1 MTKKYKIAYKV
12 IISIAI
18 LMLISIVVYK
28 VYKMNLGVDDIKNYV
43 ESFGKLGPIIYIIMF
58 SLVPLTLFPD
68 SILAISSGLI
78 FGLVNGYIYTAIGAL
93 IGGTIS
99 FYISRKLGRNVVKK
113 LTKEKLDKV
122 ENMINERGFFIV
134 LMLRL
139 IPLFPFDVISYGS
152 GLTSIRYKDFILATF
167 FGTIPGIFVFVNIG
181 AQSVNIGS
189 KSFYLSIAAL
199 ILLLVVSIILKK
211 TPNNVTILAL
221 LLGISTSIFLY
232 FDMQIIA
239 VTLLWVSG
247 YLDAVDGA
255 MARRSNS
262 SSSFGT
268 LLDIV
273 SDRIVEVS
281 IVLVLGLKFVDVRYN
296 LIVLTVCILMS
307 MTIFLT
313 VGALSEKKG
322 VKSFYYQA
330 GVAERSEG
338 FIFFSLMILIPSY
351 LGIITNIFSI
361 LIIITAIQR
370 FLEAKRLL
378 D

>member
-1 MTKKYKIAYKV
+1 MLDTHARKYV
-12 IISIAI
+12 
-18 LMLISIVVYK
+18 
-28 VYKMNLGVDDIKNYV
+28 N
-43 ESFGKLGPIIYIIMF
+43 PIIE
-58 SLVPLTLFPD
+58 L
-68 SILAISSGLI
+68 
-78 FGLVNGYIYTAIGAL
+78 GAKFL
-93 IGGTIS
+93 
-99 FYISRKLGRNVVKK
+99 
-113 LTKEKLDKV
+113 
-122 ENMINERGFFIV
+122 
-134 LMLRL
+134 LRL
-139 IPLFPFDVISYGS
+139 KL
-152 GLTSIRYKDFILATF
+152 
-167 FGTIPGIFVFVNIG
+167 
-181 AQSVNIGS
+181 
-189 KSFYLSIAAL
+189 
-199 ILLLVVSIILKK
+199 

-221 LLGISTSIFLY
+221 LLGVSTSIFLY

-370 FLEAKRLL
+370 FWRQK
-378 D
+378 DYWINK

>member
-1 MTKKYKIAYKV
+1 MLDTHARKYV
-12 IISIAI
+12 
-18 LMLISIVVYK
+18 
-28 VYKMNLGVDDIKNYV
+28 N
-43 ESFGKLGPIIYIIMF
+43 PIIE
-58 SLVPLTLFPD
+58 L
-68 SILAISSGLI
+68 
-78 FGLVNGYIYTAIGAL
+78 GAEFL
-93 IGGTIS
+93 L
-99 FYISRKLGRNVVKK
+99 KLK
-113 LTKEKLDKV
+113 L
-122 ENMINERGFFIV
+122 
-134 LMLRL
+134 
-139 IPLFPFDVISYGS
+139 
-152 GLTSIRYKDFILATF
+152 
-167 FGTIPGIFVFVNIG
+167 
-181 AQSVNIGS
+181 
-189 KSFYLSIAAL
+189 
-199 ILLLVVSIILKK
+199 

-221 LLGISTSIFLY
+221 LLGVSTSIFLY

-239 VTLLWVSG
+239 VTLLWVLG

>member
-1 MTKKYKIAYKV
+1 MLDTHARKYV
-12 IISIAI
+12 
-18 LMLISIVVYK
+18 
-28 VYKMNLGVDDIKNYV
+28 N
-43 ESFGKLGPIIYIIMF
+43 PIIE
-58 SLVPLTLFPD
+58 L
-68 SILAISSGLI
+68 
-78 FGLVNGYIYTAIGAL
+78 GAKFL
-93 IGGTIS
+93 L
-99 FYISRKLGRNVVKK
+99 KLK
-113 LTKEKLDKV
+113 L
-122 ENMINERGFFIV
+122 
-134 LMLRL
+134 
-139 IPLFPFDVISYGS
+139 
-152 GLTSIRYKDFILATF
+152 
-167 FGTIPGIFVFVNIG
+167 
-181 AQSVNIGS
+181 
-189 KSFYLSIAAL
+189 
-199 ILLLVVSIILKK
+199 

-221 LLGISTSIFLY
+221 LLGVSTSIFLY

-330 GVAERSEG
+330 GVAERSE

>member
-1 MTKKYKIAYKV
+1 MIDTHARKYV
-12 IISIAI
+12 
-18 LMLISIVVYK
+18 
-28 VYKMNLGVDDIKNYV
+28 N
-43 ESFGKLGPIIYIIMF
+43 PIIE
-58 SLVPLTLFPD
+58 L
-68 SILAISSGLI
+68 
-78 FGLVNGYIYTAIGAL
+78 GAKFL
-93 IGGTIS
+93 L
-99 FYISRKLGRNVVKK
+99 KLK
-113 LTKEKLDKV
+113 L
-122 ENMINERGFFIV
+122 
-134 LMLRL
+134 
-139 IPLFPFDVISYGS
+139 
-152 GLTSIRYKDFILATF
+152 
-167 FGTIPGIFVFVNIG
+167 
-181 AQSVNIGS
+181 
-189 KSFYLSIAAL
+189 
-199 ILLLVVSIILKK
+199 

-221 LLGISTSIFLY
+221 LLGVSTSIFLY

>member
-1 MTKKYKIAYKV
+1 MLDTHARKYV
-12 IISIAI
+12 
-18 LMLISIVVYK
+18 
-28 VYKMNLGVDDIKNYV
+28 N
-43 ESFGKLGPIIYIIMF
+43 PIIE
-58 SLVPLTLFPD
+58 L
-68 SILAISSGLI
+68 
-78 FGLVNGYIYTAIGAL
+78 GAEFL
-93 IGGTIS
+93 L
-99 FYISRKLGRNVVKK
+99 KLK
-113 LTKEKLDKV
+113 L
-122 ENMINERGFFIV
+122 
-134 LMLRL
+134 
-139 IPLFPFDVISYGS
+139 
-152 GLTSIRYKDFILATF
+152 
-167 FGTIPGIFVFVNIG
+167 
-181 AQSVNIGS
+181 
-189 KSFYLSIAAL
+189 
-199 ILLLVVSIILKK
+199 

-221 LLGISTSIFLY
+221 LLGVSTSIFLY
-232 FDMQIIA
+232 FDMQIIV

-268 LLDIV
+268 LLDIF

>member
-1 MTKKYKIAYKV
+1 MLDTHARKYV
-12 IISIAI
+12 
-18 LMLISIVVYK
+18 
-28 VYKMNLGVDDIKNYV
+28 N
-43 ESFGKLGPIIYIIMF
+43 PIIE
-58 SLVPLTLFPD
+58 L
-68 SILAISSGLI
+68 
-78 FGLVNGYIYTAIGAL
+78 GAEFL
-93 IGGTIS
+93 L
-99 FYISRKLGRNVVKK
+99 KLK
-113 LTKEKLDKV
+113 L
-122 ENMINERGFFIV
+122 
-134 LMLRL
+134 
-139 IPLFPFDVISYGS
+139 
-152 GLTSIRYKDFILATF
+152 
-167 FGTIPGIFVFVNIG
+167 
-181 AQSVNIGS
+181 
-189 KSFYLSIAAL
+189 
-199 ILLLVVSIILKK
+199 

-221 LLGISTSIFLY
+221 LLGVSTSIFLY

-239 VTLLWVSG
+239 VTLLWFSG

-255 MARRSNS
+255 MARGSNS
-262 SSSFGT
+262 TSSFGT

-273 SDRIVEVS
+273 SDRIVEVGMI
-281 IVLVLGLKFVDVRYN
+281 IVFGIKFVDVRFN
-296 LIVLTVCILMS
+296 LLILAISILMS

-330 GVAERSEG
+330 GVVERSEG

>member
-1 MTKKYKIAYKV
+1 MLDTHARKYV
-12 IISIAI
+12 
-18 LMLISIVVYK
+18 
-28 VYKMNLGVDDIKNYV
+28 N
-43 ESFGKLGPIIYIIMF
+43 PIIE
-58 SLVPLTLFPD
+58 L
-68 SILAISSGLI
+68 
-78 FGLVNGYIYTAIGAL
+78 GAKFL
-93 IGGTIS
+93 L
-99 FYISRKLGRNVVKK
+99 KLK
-113 LTKEKLDKV
+113 L
-122 ENMINERGFFIV
+122 
-134 LMLRL
+134 
-139 IPLFPFDVISYGS
+139 
-152 GLTSIRYKDFILATF
+152 
-167 FGTIPGIFVFVNIG
+167 
-181 AQSVNIGS
+181 
-189 KSFYLSIAAL
+189 
-199 ILLLVVSIILKK
+199 

-221 LLGISTSIFLY
+221 LLGVSTSIFLY

-255 MARRSNS
+255 MARRTNS

-370 FLEAKRLL
+370 FFEAKRLL

>member
-1 MTKKYKIAYKV
+1 MLDTHARKYV
-12 IISIAI
+12 
-18 LMLISIVVYK
+18 
-28 VYKMNLGVDDIKNYV
+28 N
-43 ESFGKLGPIIYIIMF
+43 PIIE
-58 SLVPLTLFPD
+58 L
-68 SILAISSGLI
+68 
-78 FGLVNGYIYTAIGAL
+78 GAEFL
-93 IGGTIS
+93 L
-99 FYISRKLGRNVVKK
+99 KLK
-113 LTKEKLDKV
+113 L
-122 ENMINERGFFIV
+122 
-134 LMLRL
+134 
-139 IPLFPFDVISYGS
+139 
-152 GLTSIRYKDFILATF
+152 
-167 FGTIPGIFVFVNIG
+167 
-181 AQSVNIGS
+181 
-189 KSFYLSIAAL
+189 
-199 ILLLVVSIILKK
+199 

-221 LLGISTSIFLY
+221 LLGVSTSIFLY

-273 SDRIVEVS
+273 SDRIVEVI

-330 GVAERSEG
+330 GVVERSEG

>member
-1 MTKKYKIAYKV
+1 MLDTHARKYV
-12 IISIAI
+12 
-18 LMLISIVVYK
+18 
-28 VYKMNLGVDDIKNYV
+28 N
-43 ESFGKLGPIIYIIMF
+43 PIIE
-58 SLVPLTLFPD
+58 L
-68 SILAISSGLI
+68 
-78 FGLVNGYIYTAIGAL
+78 GAKFL
-93 IGGTIS
+93 
-99 FYISRKLGRNVVKK
+99 
-113 LTKEKLDKV
+113 
-122 ENMINERGFFIV
+122 
-134 LMLRL
+134 LRL
-139 IPLFPFDVISYGS
+139 KL
-152 GLTSIRYKDFILATF
+152 
-167 FGTIPGIFVFVNIG
+167 
-181 AQSVNIGS
+181 
-189 KSFYLSIAAL
+189 
-199 ILLLVVSIILKK
+199 

-221 LLGISTSIFLY
+221 LLGVSTSIFLY

-330 GVAERSEG
+330 GVVERSEG
-338 FIFFSLMILIPSY
+338 FIFFSLIILIPSY

>member
-1 MTKKYKIAYKV
+1 MLDTHARKYV
-12 IISIAI
+12 
-18 LMLISIVVYK
+18 
-28 VYKMNLGVDDIKNYV
+28 N
-43 ESFGKLGPIIYIIMF
+43 PIIE
-58 SLVPLTLFPD
+58 L
-68 SILAISSGLI
+68 
-78 FGLVNGYIYTAIGAL
+78 GAEFL
-93 IGGTIS
+93 L
-99 FYISRKLGRNVVKK
+99 KLK
-113 LTKEKLDKV
+113 L
-122 ENMINERGFFIV
+122 
-134 LMLRL
+134 
-139 IPLFPFDVISYGS
+139 
-152 GLTSIRYKDFILATF
+152 
-167 FGTIPGIFVFVNIG
+167 
-181 AQSVNIGS
+181 
-189 KSFYLSIAAL
+189 
-199 ILLLVVSIILKK
+199 

-221 LLGISTSIFLY
+221 LLGVSTSIFLY

-370 FLEAKRLL
+370 FLDAKRLL

>member
-1 MTKKYKIAYKV
+1 MLDTNARKYV
-12 IISIAI
+12 
-18 LMLISIVVYK
+18 
-28 VYKMNLGVDDIKNYV
+28 N
-43 ESFGKLGPIIYIIMF
+43 PIIE
-58 SLVPLTLFPD
+58 L
-68 SILAISSGLI
+68 
-78 FGLVNGYIYTAIGAL
+78 GAKFL
-93 IGGTIS
+93 L
-99 FYISRKLGRNVVKK
+99 KLK
-113 LTKEKLDKV
+113 L
-122 ENMINERGFFIV
+122 
-134 LMLRL
+134 
-139 IPLFPFDVISYGS
+139 
-152 GLTSIRYKDFILATF
+152 
-167 FGTIPGIFVFVNIG
+167 
-181 AQSVNIGS
+181 
-189 KSFYLSIAAL
+189 
-199 ILLLVVSIILKK
+199 

-221 LLGISTSIFLY
+221 LLGVSTSIFLY

>member
-1 MTKKYKIAYKV
+1 MLDTHARKYV
-12 IISIAI
+12 
-18 LMLISIVVYK
+18 
-28 VYKMNLGVDDIKNYV
+28 N
-43 ESFGKLGPIIYIIMF
+43 PIIE
-58 SLVPLTLFPD
+58 L
-68 SILAISSGLI
+68 
-78 FGLVNGYIYTAIGAL
+78 GAKFL
-93 IGGTIS
+93 L
-99 FYISRKLGRNVVKK
+99 KLK
-113 LTKEKLDKV
+113 L
-122 ENMINERGFFIV
+122 
-134 LMLRL
+134 
-139 IPLFPFDVISYGS
+139 
-152 GLTSIRYKDFILATF
+152 
-167 FGTIPGIFVFVNIG
+167 
-181 AQSVNIGS
+181 
-189 KSFYLSIAAL
+189 
-199 ILLLVVSIILKK
+199 

-232 FDMQIIA
+232 FDMQVVA
-239 VTLLWVSG
+239 VIVLWISG

-262 SSSFGT
+262 SSAFGT

-296 LIVLTVCILMS
+296 LIVLTACILMS

-338 FIFFSLMILIPSY
+338 FIFFSLMILFPSY
-351 LGIITNIFSI
+351 LGIITNVFSI

>member
-1 MTKKYKIAYKV
+1 MLDTHARKYV
-12 IISIAI
+12 
-18 LMLISIVVYK
+18 
-28 VYKMNLGVDDIKNYV
+28 N
-43 ESFGKLGPIIYIIMF
+43 PIIE
-58 SLVPLTLFPD
+58 L
-68 SILAISSGLI
+68 
-78 FGLVNGYIYTAIGAL
+78 GAKFL
-93 IGGTIS
+93 
-99 FYISRKLGRNVVKK
+99 
-113 LTKEKLDKV
+113 
-122 ENMINERGFFIV
+122 
-134 LMLRL
+134 LRL
-139 IPLFPFDVISYGS
+139 KL
-152 GLTSIRYKDFILATF
+152 
-167 FGTIPGIFVFVNIG
+167 
-181 AQSVNIGS
+181 
-189 KSFYLSIAAL
+189 
-199 ILLLVVSIILKK
+199 

-338 FIFFSLMILIPSY
+338 FIFFSFMILIPSY
-351 LGIITNIFSI
+351 LGIITNIFSV

>member
-1 MTKKYKIAYKV
+1 MLDTHARKYV
-12 IISIAI
+12 
-18 LMLISIVVYK
+18 
-28 VYKMNLGVDDIKNYV
+28 N
-43 ESFGKLGPIIYIIMF
+43 PIIE
-58 SLVPLTLFPD
+58 L
-68 SILAISSGLI
+68 
-78 FGLVNGYIYTAIGAL
+78 GAKFL
-93 IGGTIS
+93 L
-99 FYISRKLGRNVVKK
+99 KLK
-113 LTKEKLDKV
+113 L
-122 ENMINERGFFIV
+122 
-134 LMLRL
+134 
-139 IPLFPFDVISYGS
+139 
-152 GLTSIRYKDFILATF
+152 
-167 FGTIPGIFVFVNIG
+167 
-181 AQSVNIGS
+181 
-189 KSFYLSIAAL
+189 
-199 ILLLVVSIILKK
+199 

-221 LLGISTSIFLY
+221 LLGIATSIFLY

-239 VTLLWVSG
+239 VILLWVSG

-370 FLEAKRLL
+370 FFEAKRLL

>member
-1 MTKKYKIAYKV
+1 MLDTHARKYV
-12 IISIAI
+12 
-18 LMLISIVVYK
+18 
-28 VYKMNLGVDDIKNYV
+28 N
-43 ESFGKLGPIIYIIMF
+43 PIIE
-58 SLVPLTLFPD
+58 L
-68 SILAISSGLI
+68 
-78 FGLVNGYIYTAIGAL
+78 GAEFL
-93 IGGTIS
+93 L
-99 FYISRKLGRNVVKK
+99 KLK
-113 LTKEKLDKV
+113 
-122 ENMINERGFFIV
+122 F
-134 LMLRL
+134 
-139 IPLFPFDVISYGS
+139 
-152 GLTSIRYKDFILATF
+152 
-167 FGTIPGIFVFVNIG
+167 
-181 AQSVNIGS
+181 
-189 KSFYLSIAAL
+189 
-199 ILLLVVSIILKK
+199 

-221 LLGISTSIFLY
+221 LLGVSTSIFLY

-330 GVAERSEG
+330 GVVERSEG

>member
-1 MTKKYKIAYKV
+1 MLDTHARKYV
-12 IISIAI
+12 
-18 LMLISIVVYK
+18 
-28 VYKMNLGVDDIKNYV
+28 N
-43 ESFGKLGPIIYIIMF
+43 PIIE
-58 SLVPLTLFPD
+58 L
-68 SILAISSGLI
+68 
-78 FGLVNGYIYTAIGAL
+78 GAKFL
-93 IGGTIS
+93 L
-99 FYISRKLGRNVVKK
+99 KLK
-113 LTKEKLDKV
+113 L
-122 ENMINERGFFIV
+122 
-134 LMLRL
+134 
-139 IPLFPFDVISYGS
+139 
-152 GLTSIRYKDFILATF
+152 
-167 FGTIPGIFVFVNIG
+167 
-181 AQSVNIGS
+181 
-189 KSFYLSIAAL
+189 
-199 ILLLVVSIILKK
+199 

-221 LLGISTSIFLY
+221 LLGVSTSSFLY

>member
-1 MTKKYKIAYKV
+1 MLDTHARKYV
-12 IISIAI
+12 
-18 LMLISIVVYK
+18 
-28 VYKMNLGVDDIKNYV
+28 N
-43 ESFGKLGPIIYIIMF
+43 PIIE
-58 SLVPLTLFPD
+58 L
-68 SILAISSGLI
+68 
-78 FGLVNGYIYTAIGAL
+78 GAEFL
-93 IGGTIS
+93 L
-99 FYISRKLGRNVVKK
+99 KLK
-113 LTKEKLDKV
+113 L
-122 ENMINERGFFIV
+122 
-134 LMLRL
+134 
-139 IPLFPFDVISYGS
+139 
-152 GLTSIRYKDFILATF
+152 
-167 FGTIPGIFVFVNIG
+167 
-181 AQSVNIGS
+181 
-189 KSFYLSIAAL
+189 
-199 ILLLVVSIILKK
+199 

-221 LLGISTSIFLY
+221 LLGVSTSIFLY

-307 MTIFLT
+307 MIIFLT

-330 GVAERSEG
+330 GVVERSEG

>member
-1 MTKKYKIAYKV
+1 MLDTHARKYV
-12 IISIAI
+12 
-18 LMLISIVVYK
+18 
-28 VYKMNLGVDDIKNYV
+28 N
-43 ESFGKLGPIIYIIMF
+43 PIIE
-58 SLVPLTLFPD
+58 L
-68 SILAISSGLI
+68 
-78 FGLVNGYIYTAIGAL
+78 GAKFL
-93 IGGTIS
+93 L
-99 FYISRKLGRNVVKK
+99 KLK
-113 LTKEKLDKV
+113 L
-122 ENMINERGFFIV
+122 
-134 LMLRL
+134 
-139 IPLFPFDVISYGS
+139 
-152 GLTSIRYKDFILATF
+152 
-167 FGTIPGIFVFVNIG
+167 
-181 AQSVNIGS
+181 
-189 KSFYLSIAAL
+189 
-199 ILLLVVSIILKK
+199 

-221 LLGISTSIFLY
+221 LLGIATSIFLY

-370 FLEAKRLL
+370 FFEAKRLL

>member
-1 MTKKYKIAYKV
+1 MLDTHARKYV
-12 IISIAI
+12 
-18 LMLISIVVYK
+18 
-28 VYKMNLGVDDIKNYV
+28 N
-43 ESFGKLGPIIYIIMF
+43 PIIE
-58 SLVPLTLFPD
+58 L
-68 SILAISSGLI
+68 
-78 FGLVNGYIYTAIGAL
+78 GAKFL
-93 IGGTIS
+93 
-99 FYISRKLGRNVVKK
+99 
-113 LTKEKLDKV
+113 
-122 ENMINERGFFIV
+122 
-134 LMLRL
+134 LRL
-139 IPLFPFDVISYGS
+139 KL
-152 GLTSIRYKDFILATF
+152 
-167 FGTIPGIFVFVNIG
+167 
-181 AQSVNIGS
+181 
-189 KSFYLSIAAL
+189 
-199 ILLLVVSIILKK
+199 

-221 LLGISTSIFLY
+221 LLGVSTSIFLY

-338 FIFFSLMILIPSY
+338 FICFSLMILIPSY